1 MIVCVWVTVKGQ
13 MALTR
18 DVFQLLSSHT
28 EDSLNMLMQDA
39 LIPAASRVSALVSRV
54 RHGLIDPVAARLEGA
69 AGTVVE

>member
-1 MIVCVWVTVKGQ
+1 
-13 MALTR
+13 
-18 DVFQLLSSHT
+18 
-28 EDSLNMLMQDA
+28 MLMQDA